1 MLALDAELRPVLP
14 VYGLANDGALC
25 GAAAVDGENSRF
37 LQLLSIDDNE
47 EITQLLAS
55 DPPAPSPYRLRIIA
69 RVGEDGRVE
78 HGVELSGGE
87 QVLPAVRYLPSGS
100 PVGEWRTSS
109 DVEVDGDPIGKI
121 RSRRLADGRVELGF
135 QSAGGR
141 VVTADVRYVPADAP
155 TGVWLRSGEVEA
167 PPPVAMLE

>member
-1 MLALDAELRPVLP
+1 
-14 VYGLANDGALC
+14 
-25 GAAAVDGENSRF
+25 
-37 LQLLSIDDNE
+37 
-47 EITQLLAS
+47 
-55 DPPAPSPYRLRIIA
+55 
-69 RVGEDGRVE
+69 
-78 HGVELSGGE
+78 
-87 QVLPAVRYLPSGS
+87 
-100 PVGEWRTSS
+100 
-109 DVEVDGDPIGKI
+109 VDGDPIGKI